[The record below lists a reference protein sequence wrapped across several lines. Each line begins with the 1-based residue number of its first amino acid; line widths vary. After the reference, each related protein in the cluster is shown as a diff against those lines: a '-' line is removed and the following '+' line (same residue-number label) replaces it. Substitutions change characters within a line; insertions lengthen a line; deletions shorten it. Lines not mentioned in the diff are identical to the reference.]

1 MAWHI
6 LHALAL
12 KLDLPVS
19 SSYEDPFPTNPQ
31 LDFGFHLQLT
41 PELAEEISTYR
52 RVCFVDAHTGN
63 VPALVQMIPL
73 TSQFQHSP
81 FTHHLTPQSLLA
93 MCQAVYNLEPESV
106 LLSVRGYR
114 FEFER
119 TLSDE
124 TARLVPQALD
134 LLLEWL

>member
-1 MAWHI
+1 M
-6 LHALAL
+6 HALAL
-12 KLDLPVS
+12 KLDLPAP
-19 SSYEDPFPTNPQ
+19 SSYEDPFPSNAL
-31 LDFGFHLQLT
+31 LDFGYYLQLT

-63 VPALVQMIPL
+63 VPALIQMVPL
-73 TSQFQHSP
+73 TAQFQHSP

-93 MCQAVYNLEPESV
+93 MCQALYKHEPESV

-119 TLSDE
+119 RLSEE
-124 TARLVPQALD
+124 TAELVPQALD